1 LQRRIAVTNCRG
13 IASRACLG
21 YSPPWFGVITEIF
34 IKRFKINN
42 LHKFLRL
49 RDVSA
54 LGLLSGLCAGLLLA
68 DSAMAQTRLLWACMG
83 EGGKRNFY
91 TSERTEAQGKDCLRI
106 EEPASNH
113 SGSGAGGG
121 AARLSAPPA
130 RGAAAPGPSASQSR
144 PETRVEPATQ
154 RSRDEV
160 RRRILQTELED
171 EEKRLQAAK
180 EKLAA
185 AGKTARPAAELAAVE
200 QHEKNITELKRTLAA
215 IR

>member
-1 LQRRIAVTNCRG
+1 M
-13 IASRACLG
+13 
-21 YSPPWFGVITEIF
+21 Y
-34 IKRFKINN
+34 
-42 LHKFLRL
+42 KFLRL
-49 RDVSA
+49 RNVSA

-113 SGSGAGGG
+113 SGSGAGSGSGSAAGGG
-121 AARLSAPPA
+121 AARPPAPPA
-130 RGAAAPGPSASQSR
+130 RGAAAPSPSASQSR

-160 RRRILQTELED
+160 RRRILQSELED

-185 AGKTARPAAELAAVE
+185 AGKTARPSAELAAVE